1 MARSEGSTSLTLIP
15 ADEARR
21 ILADTPPVGR
31 ERIAIDSALGRV
43 LAEPFAAPADLP
55 GERRAVMD
63 GYAVRGADVR
73 GASDLWPVALS
84 VTGSVP
90 MGDVFP
96 RGVGTGEAVAIA
108 TGGWLPAGA
117 DTVVM
122 IEHIVPLDGGARV
135 EISRAVVPGANVVE
149 RGEDLARGAAVL
161 PAGRRLRPQ
170 DLAML
175 ATFGVTVVDVR
186 RRPRVAV
193 LSTGNELCAPAET
206 PRPGQ
211 VRDANQTA
219 LGAQVSAAG
228 CDVTY
233 GGIVPDD
240 ASALRRTIARAL
252 DEHDAVILS
261 GGSSIGT
268 KDVSADALADLDA
281 PGILFHGI
289 DIRPG
294 KPTLFA
300 RAGSKPV
307 VGMPGF
313 PTSSLIVFDAFIRPM
328 LWRLG
333 GESARDP
340 WPSRRPARIS
350 REHRSVVG
358 REDYLRVRL
367 VERDGGLWADPLPG
381 GSATLSNVVFA
392 DGLVRVDTAAPGL
405 AAGDPV
411 DVLLY

>member
-73 GASDLWPVALS
+73 GASELWPVTLS
-84 VTGSVP
+84 VVGSVP

-122 IEHIVPLDGGARV
+122 IEHVVHQDGGARV
-135 EISRAVVPGANVVE
+135 EISRAVVPGSNVVE

-175 ATFGVTVVDVR
+175 ATFGVTVVDVF

-193 LSTGNELCAPAET
+193 LSTGNELCAPAAT
-206 PRPGQ
+206 PPPGQ

-252 DEHDAVILS
+252 DAHDAVILS

-268 KDVSADALADLDA
+268 KDLSADALADLA
-281 PGILFHGI
+281 GPGILFHGI

-300 RAGSKPV
+300 RAGTKPV

-367 VERDGGLWADPLPG
+367 VERDGGLWADPLRG

>member
-1 MARSEGSTSLTLIP
+1 
-15 ADEARR
+15 
-21 ILADTPPVGR
+21 
-31 ERIAIDSALGRV
+31 
-43 LAEPFAAPADLP
+43 
-55 GERRAVMD
+55 
-63 GYAVRGADVR
+63 VRGADVR
-73 GASDLWPVALS
+73 GASELWPVVLS
-84 VTGSVP
+84 VAGTVP

-96 RGVGTGEAVAIA
+96 RGVGTGEAAAIA

-122 IEHIVPLDGGARV
+122 IEHIVSLDGGARV
-135 EISRAVVPGANVVE
+135 EISRAVVPGANIVE

-193 LSTGNELCAPAET
+193 LSTGNELCDPAET

-252 DEHDAVILS
+252 DEHDGVILS

-268 KDVSADALADLDA
+268 KDLSADALADLDA

-333 GESARDP
+333 GEGGRDP

-392 DGLVRVDTAAPGL
+392 DGLVRVDTAAPAL

>member
-1 MARSEGSTSLTLIP
+1 MVEH
-15 ADEARR
+15 
-21 ILADTPPVGR
+21 V
-31 ERIAIDSALGRV
+31 AL
-43 LAEPFAAPADLP
+43 LE
-55 GERRAVMD
+55 
-63 GYAVRGADVR
+63 RGAR
-73 GASDLWPVALS
+73 
-84 VTGSVP
+84 
-90 MGDVFP
+90 
-96 RGVGTGEAVAIA
+96 
-108 TGGWLPAGA
+108 
-117 DTVVM
+117 
-122 IEHIVPLDGGARV
+122 IEL
-135 EISRAVVPGANVVE
+135 SRAVVPGANVVE

-175 ATFGVTVVDVR
+175 ATFGATTVAVH

-193 LSTGNELCAPAET
+193 LSTGNELCVPSET

-219 LGAQVSAAG
+219 LGAQATAAG

-233 GGIVPDD
+233 AGIVPDD
-240 ASALRRTIARAL
+240 TTALRRTIARL
-252 DEHDAVILS
+252 LGEHDAVILS

-268 KDVSADALADLDA
+268 KDLSADALADLEP

-294 KPTLFA
+294 KPTLVA
-300 RAGSKPV
+300 RAGGKPV
-307 VGMPGF
+307 IGMPGF

-333 GESARDP
+333 GEVARDP
-340 WPSRRPARIS
+340 WPARRAARIS

-358 REDYLRVRL
+358 REDYLRVRV
-367 VERDGGLWADPLPG
+367 VEREGGVWADPLPG

-392 DGLVRVDTAAPGL
+392 DGLVRVDAATPGL
-405 AAGDPV
+405 AVGDAV
-411 DVLLY
+411 EVLLY